1 MRSQR
6 EKDMDIRQAILRQC
20 RFAMEENWNRMMLGA
35 YAWASER
42 GISECELHT
51 RELWWD
57 HLTATRLNLGK
68 PDDRVEWPC
77 GITVADVVIRDV
89 YTFAHSAHANLTP
102 NQHAAL
108 WAEHYPL
115 DPPERQCWWVTDRDW
130 LTVLDCLVGKAV
142 TEDAA
147 TATVALVSNSQGEKQ
162 LWVELRESG
171 IQKFKRPSLAVDTSS
186 PPSTNGS
193 SPSS

>member
-1 MRSQR
+1 MVAFGSTTRKANIMRSQR

-57 HLTATRLNLGK
+57 HLTATWLNLGK
-68 PDDRVEWPC
+68 PDDKVEWPC

-89 YTFAHSAHANLTP
+89 YTFAHSTR
-102 NQHAAL
+102 Q
-108 WAEHYPL
+108 L
-115 DPPERQCWWVTDRDW
+115 DPEPARSLMGRALPAGPTRETM
-130 LTVLDCLVGKAV
+130 LVG
-142 TEDAA
+142 DR
-147 TATVALVSNSQGEKQ
+147 Q
-162 LWVELRESG
+162 R
-171 IQKFKRPSLAVDTSS
+171 LAHGTRLSS
-186 PPSTNGS
+186 W
-193 SPSS
+193 